1 MFRLWSAVV
10 GALVGAS
17 VTIAGPI
24 SGSGSA
30 HASPLL
36 DLLGAAA
43 GPHPFTAAALGTGPE
58 LAYANP
64 ALLPWAT
71 PGFDLGFVVLASDL
85 RVDLAARPDG
95 VDVPASIYDLRE
107 LLADGTT
114 RRLEPRPLPTDA
126 LRAPRGDTRE
136 RDTLGYLSL
145 GFVQPLVPER
155 LTFALSAFIP
165 TAGLQ
170 SQRPFYADEREQYFS
185 NRLHFELYGDRLRT
199 QSFAFALGGR
209 PVDWLSLGA
218 GVTLTT
224 RSTAET
230 DVYIG
235 DSAYQETALVNSR
248 VTVSAG
254 LVPHF
259 AVVAQPVDALRL
271 GLTLHLPSANP
282 VDGQSDVQFWT
293 YPYPEGESSVTQ
305 RFAFSHGSLPLRA
318 AFAAAWAPPASSR
331 DALGYR
337 LAATARWTRW
347 SAYEDRHAESPAGFA
362 DALDLSASGELS
374 WRDHRFALGLTWA
387 PSPVPDQDGR
397 TNYVDNDRLGASLG
411 WSADVPLGDA
421 TLRIGLALQL
431 HRLLPRSVLKDAAA
445 ADPVRDELPSAI
457 DIRTGDP
464 APEADGLQTNN
475 PGYPGFASS
484 GWLFAGGLRFAVAY

>member
-1 MFRLWSAVV
+1 MSRSGSAAAALLV
-10 GALVGAS
+10 GALL
-17 VTIAGPI
+17 TPAGP
-24 SGSGSA
+24 A

-36 DLLGAAA
+36 ELLGAAA
-43 GPHPFTAAALGTGPE
+43 SPHPFTAAALGTGPE

-71 PGFDLGFVVLASDL
+71 PGFELGVVALASDL
-85 RVDLAARPDG
+85 RVDLASRPDG

-126 LRAPRGDTRE
+126 LRAPRADTRE

-155 LTFALSAFIP
+155 LTFALSALIP

-170 SQRPFYADEREQYFS
+170 SQRPFYADEREQYFD
-185 NRLHFELYGDRLRT
+185 NRLHFERYGDRLRT

-224 RSTAET
+224 RSTAAT

-248 VTVSAG
+248 VTVTAD

-282 VDGQSDVQFWT
+282 VNGQSDVQFWT
-293 YPYPEGESSVTQ
+293 YPYPEGESSITQ

-318 AFAAAWAPPASSR
+318 AFAAAWAPAAASP
-331 DALGYR
+331 DDLTLR

-347 SAYEDRHAESPAGFA
+347 SAYEDRHAERPGFS
-362 DALDLSASGELS
+362 DAVDLAASAELA
-374 WRDHRFALGLTWA
+374 WRDHRFALGAAWA

-397 TNYVDNDRLGASLG
+397 ANYVDNDRLGASLG
-411 WSADVPLGDA
+411 WAATLPLGDA
-421 TLRIGLALQL
+421 TLRVGLALQL
-431 HRLLPRSVLKDAAA
+431 HRLLPRSVLKDPDA
-445 ADPVRDELPSAI
+445 ADPVRDELPAAI

-484 GWLFAGGLRFAVAY
+484 GWLFAGGLRLSISL